1 MKLYE
6 KYEFLYNHII
16 FSVPYYNE
24 KKEIVGYTEDF
35 NCAVYIT
42 PTNLG
47 ILVEPC
53 YEYAPDIN
61 VWTLDIKDYFH
72 SETYEK
78 AIDKL
83 YNIVL
88 NRFGNYQI
96 TDYLIEVGDMIIE
109 KLDNGNMLLKDTG
122 MRFDVEGLQ
131 KDLASIINNK

>member
-6 KYEFLYNHII
+6 KYEFLNNHII

-24 KKEIVGYTEDF
+24 KREIVGYTEDF
-35 NCAVYIT
+35 NCAVYIA
-42 PTNLG
+42 PTSLG

-53 YEYAPDIN
+53 YEYAIDIG
-61 VWTLDIKDYFH
+61 VWTLDIKDCFH

-83 YNIVL
+83 YDIVL
-88 NRFGNYQI
+88 NRFGSYQI
-96 TDYLIEVGDMIIE
+96 TDYLVEVGEMITE
-109 KLDNGNMLLKDTG
+109 KLENGNVLLKDTG
-122 MRFDVEGLQ
+122 IRFDVKRLQ